1 VDVNTPEEYD
11 GYDLIVVKSK
21 GETGHRDDLSQR
33 GAWRAMTAPTTS
45 TRPFTLTA
53 PNMLAPSTL
62 PERNS
67 SMTPQQKS
75 EQLQELREKFRKILS
90 GEIRSNSPVRPS
102 MSLEEQRKLG
112 IPTDSAS
119 LDLNLRKR
127 P

>member
-1 VDVNTPEEYD
+1 
-11 GYDLIVVKSK
+11 
-21 GETGHRDDLSQR
+21 
-33 GAWRAMTAPTTS
+33 MTALTTS
-45 TRPFTLTA
+45 NRPFTLTGA
-53 PNMLAPSTL
+53 NMLAPFPL

-90 GEIRSNSPVRPS
+90 GEIPSNSPARPS